1 MNTAKN
7 IGEYFG
13 TLQATLIKTWREHL
27 KTNKYSK
34 HMALDDF
41 YDDIPKLLDSLIE
54 EYIGVHGEVKDYKNI
69 YDAEGVDARDYLND
83 MREFLMDGRKQFF
96 KDDTELCSDVDAILS
111 LIDQT
116 LYKIEELVEGYVS
129 LSDYLMESLMED

>member
-1 MNTAKN
+1 MNTAKT

-13 TLQATLIKTWREHL
+13 TLQVTFVKTWREHL

-34 HMALDDF
+34 HIALNEF
-41 YDDIPKLLDSLIE
+41 YDEIPKLLDSLIE
-54 EYIGVHGEVKDYKNI
+54 EYIGIHGKVEDYKNI
-69 YDAEGVDARDYLND
+69 YDAEDVDARDYLND
-83 MREFLMDGRKQFF
+83 MREFLMDGREQFF

-116 LYKIEELVEGYVS
+116 LYKLEELVEGYVS